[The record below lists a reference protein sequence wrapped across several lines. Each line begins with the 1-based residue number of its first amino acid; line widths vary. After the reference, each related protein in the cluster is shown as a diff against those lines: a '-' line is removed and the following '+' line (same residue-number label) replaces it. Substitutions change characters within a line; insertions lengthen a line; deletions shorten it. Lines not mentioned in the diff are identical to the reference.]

1 MNKEEGLAFL
11 AKNGARAEVM
21 TTESGLQYEVLS
33 AGEGSKPTAQ
43 STVTVHYE
51 GKLLNGTKFD
61 SSVDRGEP
69 MTFGLNRVIK
79 GWTEGVQLM
88 SPGSKYRFY
97 VPQELGYGSRGAGGA
112 IPPYSALVFD
122 IELLSFK

>member
-1 MNKEEGLAFL
+1 MSFAL
-11 AKNGARAEVM
+11 
-21 TTESGLQYEVLS
+21 T
-33 AGEGSKPTAQ
+33 
-43 STVTVHYE
+43 
-51 GKLLNGTKFD
+51 
-61 SSVDRGEP
+61 
-69 MTFGLNRVIK
+69 RVIK

-97 VPQELGYGSRGAGGA
+97 VPQELAYGSRGAGGR